1 MNQATAVCMVL
12 KFMVKFNLEVLNC
25 STSLMSS
32 HRFDWTIKNIG
43 LLGFVNGCLVVPTT
57 IFVGFLSQYYT
68 DWKLLLCLLGVALLR
83 SGFITWSDRF
93 FPHIWRCRLQ
103 LSNGVVVTGS
113 EEVYSWTN
121 NRILWLSSLS
131 KCCDGTRTDMIWL
144 DTLFVNLFQFKPSHS
159 FIFYEKSML
168 SKVIPLSLAKG
179 AFNLGF
185 ITTDLTTV
193 SYFNIRKLFI
203 CVIDSLTDE
212 FY

>member
-1 MNQATAVCMVL
+1 M
-12 KFMVKFNLEVLNC
+12 
-25 STSLMSS
+25 
-32 HRFDWTIKNIG
+32 
-43 LLGFVNGCLVVPTT
+43 
-57 IFVGFLSQYYT
+57 
-68 DWKLLLCLLGVALLR
+68 
-83 SGFITWSDRF
+83 
-93 FPHIWRCRLQ
+93 
-103 LSNGVVVTGS
+103 
-113 EEVYSWTN
+113 
-121 NRILWLSSLS
+121 
-131 KCCDGTRTDMIWL
+131 
-144 DTLFVNLFQFKPSHS
+144 NLFQFKPSHS